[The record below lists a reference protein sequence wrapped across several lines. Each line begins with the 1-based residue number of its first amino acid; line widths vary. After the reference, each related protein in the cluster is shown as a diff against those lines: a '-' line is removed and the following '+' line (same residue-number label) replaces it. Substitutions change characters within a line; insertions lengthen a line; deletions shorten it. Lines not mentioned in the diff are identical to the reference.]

1 MKKQH
6 VCGLCNA
13 EFGKSDHL
21 IRHLNRL
28 RKCNIDTGFSCDWC
42 NKHFSTQSNITRHCL
57 TCNVKRMHDL
67 LEKKIEEDKQTS
79 DTQFKVL
86 EEKYELLEKKML
98 QQCAPNITATES
110 VIPTITQSG
119 NNTNSPTTSTATA
132 TAHSYNTNTTNHIK
146 KNIINNY
153 GCENLAHMTVK
164 RIAFVFNKCFRS
176 VVECVKLIH
185 FSPFAPE
192 NQNVCIKD
200 LKSKYVY
207 IFCDGN
213 WDITGRT
220 ELIDDMYDEI
230 CDYIE
235 QKLSELIDEID
246 ENNVARI
253 QQFLSMKDDDDTIK
267 RVKDDLRKLLF
278 NKRTAV

>member
-1 MKKQH
+1 MTSKQ
-6 VCGLCNA
+6 L
-13 EFGKSDHL
+13 
-21 IRHLNRL
+21 
-28 RKCNIDTGFSCDWC
+28 
-42 NKHFSTQSNITRHCL
+42 
-57 TCNVKRMHDL
+57 
-67 LEKKIEEDKQTS
+67 
-79 DTQFKVL
+79 KVL

-98 QQCAPNITATES
+98 QPSPNITATES

-146 KNIINNY
+146 KNINNY
-153 GCENLAHMTVK
+153 GCENLSHMTVK

-220 ELIDDMYDEI
+220 ELIDEMYDEI

-235 QKLSELIDEID
+235 QKLSEFIEEIDEI
-246 ENNVARI
+246 NIARI

-278 NKRTAV
+278 NKRTTI